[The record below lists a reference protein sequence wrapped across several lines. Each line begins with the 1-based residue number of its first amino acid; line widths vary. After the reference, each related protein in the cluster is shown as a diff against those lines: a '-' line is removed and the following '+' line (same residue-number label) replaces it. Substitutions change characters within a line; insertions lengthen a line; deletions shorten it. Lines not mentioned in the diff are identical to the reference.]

1 MVRYTLR
8 RLMALIPTL
17 LAISA
22 IVFFMGYL
30 APGDP
35 VTLLA
40 GEKASDEVVLA
51 IKQKYG
57 LDQPPL
63 TQFLRFLK
71 GAAVGDF
78 GYSYVYQA
86 RTVTEMIQKS
96 FWVSIKVGSLAMVT
110 ATFLGVTLGI
120 LAAVNRNKLLDHL
133 CMLLAIIGVSIPN
146 FVMAIALVWLFS
158 IKVKLFPVA
167 GWGQPIN
174 YVLPVIVLGSRS
186 AAYIARLTRSSM
198 LDVVGQD
205 YIRTAR
211 AKGLADRV
219 VYLKHAFKNTLI
231 PVLTV
236 LGATFGGLIT
246 GTYII
251 ETLFNVPGMGQV
263 AVQAIFQRDYPVIQA
278 TTLLVAVVFVLA
290 NLVVD
295 LSYGMVDPRIKYN

>member
-63 TQFLRFLK
+63 VQFGRFLK
-71 GAAVGDF
+71 GAVVGDF
-78 GYSYVYQA
+78 GHSYVYQA
-86 RTVTEMIQKS
+86 RTVTEMIKRS

-110 ATFLGVTLGI
+110 ATVLGVTLGI

-133 CMLLAIIGVSIPN
+133 CMLLAIIGVSVPN

-211 AKGLADRV
+211 AKGLADRI
-219 VYLKHAFKNTLI
+219 VYMKHAFKNTLI

-251 ETLFNVPGMGQV
+251 ETLFNVPGVGQV

-278 TTLLVAVVFVLA
+278 TTLLVAVVFVMV
-290 NLVVD
+290 NLLVD

>member
-1 MVRYTLR
+1 MVRYALQ

-22 IVFFMGYL
+22 IVFFMGYM

-63 TQFLRFLK
+63 VQFGRFLK
-71 GAAVGDF
+71 GAVVGDF
-78 GYSYVYQA
+78 GYSFVYQA
-86 RTVTEMIQKS
+86 RTVTEMLEKS
-96 FWVSIKVGSLAMVT
+96 FWVSLKIGSLAM
-110 ATFLGVTLGI
+110 AAAALIGITLGI
-120 LAAVNRNKLLDHL
+120 LAAVNRNRLLDHL
-133 CMLLAIIGVSIPN
+133 CMFLAIIGVSVPN

-167 GWGQPIN
+167 GWGEPIN
-174 YVLPVIVLGSRS
+174 YVLPVVVLGSRS

-211 AKGLADRV
+211 AKGLSDRI
-219 VYLKHAFKNTLI
+219 VYMKHAFKNTLI

-251 ETLFNVPGMGQV
+251 ETLFNVPGIGQV

-278 TTLLVAVVFVLA
+278 TTLLVAVVFVLV
-290 NLVVD
+290 NLLVD
-295 LSYGMVDPRIKYN
+295 LSYGIVDPRIKYN